1 MPLLSDRIHIAQ
13 LSTTLTHTPT
23 HIYSTIH
30 QIQYYMRSNDGDGRI
45 DEYVCVALNIIYTHL
60 YSYCADRACV
70 STSEVYN
77 LCCFC
82 SLEISFSNNNI
93 ECVVDTGPIQMLC
106 SVLHGSIHFD
116 YACVCECCT
125 GPICCSRPRPTKQI
139 GNCIGLCV
147 CGNSCALKLEM

>member
-1 MPLLSDRIHIAQ
+1 
-13 LSTTLTHTPT
+13 
-23 HIYSTIH
+23 
-30 QIQYYMRSNDGDGRI
+30 MRSNDGDGRI

-106 SVLHGSIHFD
+106 SVLHGSIHFE
-116 YACVCECCT
+116 YACVCVSV
-125 GPICCSRPRPTKQI
+125 PL
-139 GNCIGLCV
+139 GLFV
-147 CGNSCALKLEM
+147 ALDRVQPNR